1 MELLHLAALSR
12 LKTSRFYNR
21 TMRSI
26 AQLLQIQAQIVLLI
40 IFYFLN
46 IYHIPNLLYIYAQK
60 YINKI
65 LY

>member
-40 IFYFLN
+40 ILHFLLHTKF
-46 IYHIPNLLYIYAQK
+46 IIHLYMLK
-60 YINKI
+60 N
-65 LY
+65 